1 MKHSFFAF
9 VSLSSCLIF
18 LCFFIF
24 EYLSAAIGGITEDQI
39 NLVSKNTSV
48 LVFEEIF
55 YKLLSFIRTSNF
67 TWVRGANTILNS
79 EEHIT
84 IDGCESSTN
93 VLEMANFALEVLDGS
108 LSRLNTLTNN
118 PSLPPRVLAALLM
131 IDWEHSTLA
140 VLDDESNN
148 EAYAEVMDR
157 ANFCRSVHSFR
168 RKINKFIK
176 ALSQD
181 SRRTLRNIMV
191 QAIRCVVFSEDKLEI
206 DEAASLASIYA
217 MDVLDSL
224 CVGPVEEQTMF
235 DELLNKGD
243 SWPFWVMPDIKDGQR
258 SATLNVETTSN
269 VSTLLFTFISRAYV
283 TSLLYNHAEF

>member
-1 MKHSFFAF
+1 MY
-9 VSLSSCLIF
+9 LSSCLIF

-24 EYLSAAIGGITEDQI
+24 EYLSAAIGGITEDQTS
-39 NLVSKNTSV
+39 LVSENTSV

-55 YKLLSFIRTSNF
+55 YKLLSFIGTSNF
-67 TWVRGANTILNS
+67 TWVKSANKILNS

-84 IDGCESSTN
+84 VDGCESSS

-108 LSRLNTLTNN
+108 LYRLSTLTNN
-118 PSLPPRVLAALLM
+118 PSLLPRVLAALFM

-140 VLDDESNN
+140 VLDHESNN
-148 EAYAEVMDR
+148 EAYEEVMNR
-157 ANFCRSVHSFR
+157 ANFCRSVHSYR
-168 RKINKFIK
+168 RKINTFII

-206 DEAASLASIYA
+206 DEATSLASIYA

-224 CVGPVEEQTMF
+224 CLGPVEEQTMF

-258 SATLNVETTSN
+258 SATLNVETTAI
-269 VSTLLFTFISRAYV
+269 VSTPLFTFISRAYV
-283 TSLLYNHAEF
+283 TTLL